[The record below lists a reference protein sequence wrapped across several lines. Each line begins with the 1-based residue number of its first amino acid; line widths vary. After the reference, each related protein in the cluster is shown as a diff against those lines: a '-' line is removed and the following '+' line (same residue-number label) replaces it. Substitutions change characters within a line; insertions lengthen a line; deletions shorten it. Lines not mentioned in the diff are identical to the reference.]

1 VDPTSTV
8 RWDSSPSADEP
19 DAANRRDTMIR
30 KIAFTTWI
38 AFSLGCMF
46 MGFWAIFLM
55 PTTIDTPDWWLQM
68 VTTVIVPILCG
79 LYLFISF
86 FVIALIKS

>member
-1 VDPTSTV
+1 
-8 RWDSSPSADEP
+8 
-19 DAANRRDTMIR
+19 MIR

-38 AFSLGCMF
+38 AFSLGCMY